1 MAITKETVIDKIEIV
16 GDYKH
21 VQVRKA
27 TVIKEDGK
35 ELSRSFH
42 RHALTPDADIANED
56 AQVQAVCNAVWT
68 QEVKDAYASFKAEQV
83 NELNQ

>member
-1 MAITKETVIDKIEIV
+1 MAITKETQIDKIEIV
-16 GDYKH
+16 GDYKA
-21 VQVRKA
+21 VQVRTA

-42 RHALTPDADIANED
+42 RHALMPDADITNED

-68 QEVKDAYASFKAEQV
+68 QEVKDAYASFKAEQA